1 MSVSQTAESN
11 FWRGI
16 RIAREAREFFR
27 RARMLEWGPARIPQT
42 PVSFTQ
48 RITIEGEGTRPE
60 SLEIAVS
67 FRVYEPINSFRLTL
81 ARRFTEALPL
91 LQARSLLSFLLLKP
105 TVIMGYENLLY
116 GIIKKRN
123 NFLLEG
129 RSQALPSLKQQ
140 GPTRLH
146 AYASHQFHTRLKPSC
161 RKHIELITTYLEMQN
176 DPIRLEK
183 EALCL
188 NPR

>member
-1 MSVSQTAESN
+1 
-11 FWRGI
+11 
-16 RIAREAREFFR
+16 
-27 RARMLEWGPARIPQT
+27 
-42 PVSFTQ
+42 
-48 RITIEGEGTRPE
+48 
-60 SLEIAVS
+60 
-67 FRVYEPINSFRLTL
+67 
-81 ARRFTEALPL
+81 
-91 LQARSLLSFLLLKP
+91 
-105 TVIMGYENLLY
+105 MGYENLLY
-116 GIIKKRN
+116 GIIKERN

-146 AYASHQFHTRLKPSC
+146 AYASNQFHTRLKPSC
-161 RKHIELITTYLEMQN
+161 RNYIELITTYLEMQN